1 MEIISEPCPAS
12 WEDGGLNWDSP
23 NPTDFRYFA
32 AIREAILERS
42 LAVDYKLNHTLLRE
56 IRPYHALSADQ
67 LREVGEQI
75 YSLSQRFLCAQA
87 EDWKPI
93 LDCYPIYQQGEYPAG
108 IADGMP
114 LAEGEKWLR
123 SAKEKLDRM
132 RYLYLPYT
140 VQCYSKL
147 ANGGTPSSSRECPAL
162 EQYNISIAEMHEDW
176 DNRPW
181 SGPSIRY
188 LDMGMESYYQ
198 EYYAYYY
205 NNPDWAKGN
214 PYWSKIQV
222 NSVKSRYT
230 PILKS
235 DYLPDISIYAKVVM
249 RNVATVNMF
258 DPSQAFP
265 NDEIVQDKYCR
276 LTNYTRDGETFDFE
290 PAFGRRPL
298 DPPHSMVDY
307 SIKGYWDDIGGVH
320 EIYTSVIRGLWLED
334 LRLIGDFYS
343 ENGFRFKPAKEI

>member
-1 MEIISEPCPAS
+1 MEIISEPCPTS

-87 EDWKPI
+87 EDWKPT

-114 LAEGEKWLR
+114 IAEGEEWLR

-188 LDMGMESYYQ
+188 LDMAMYAFYQ

-249 RNVATVNMF
+249 RNDATVNMF
-258 DPSQAFP
+258 EPSQAFP

-290 PAFGRRPL
+290 PAFGKRPL

-343 ENGFRFKPAKEI
+343 ENGFRFKTAKEI

>member
-1 MEIISEPCPAS
+1 
-12 WEDGGLNWDSP
+12 
-23 NPTDFRYFA
+23 
-32 AIREAILERS
+32 
-42 LAVDYKLNHTLLRE
+42 
-56 IRPYHALSADQ
+56 
-67 LREVGEQI
+67 
-75 YSLSQRFLCAQA
+75 
-87 EDWKPI
+87 
-93 LDCYPIYQQGEYPAG
+93 
-108 IADGMP
+108 MP
-114 LAEGEKWLR
+114 LAEGEEWLR

-162 EQYNISIAEMHEDW
+162 EQYNISIAKMHEDW

-214 PYWSKIQV
+214 PYWSKSQV

-290 PAFGRRPL
+290 PAFGKRPL

-307 SIKGYWDDIGGVH
+307 SGTGEWVETAGVH
-320 EIYTSVIRGLWLED
+320 HIYTSVIRGLWLED

>member
-1 MEIISEPCPAS
+1 MFSALSLPCLPPLFLR
-12 WEDGGLNWDSP
+12 EDNIAQG
-23 NPTDFRYFA
+23 
-32 AIREAILERS
+32 AIKINL
-42 LAVDYKLNHTLLRE
+42 LVDKLYKLNHTLLRE

-114 LAEGEKWLR
+114 IAEGEEWLR

-188 LDMGMESYYQ
+188 LDMAMYAFYQ

-214 PYWSKIQV
+214 PYWSKSQV

-290 PAFGRRPL
+290 PAFGKRPL

-343 ENGFRFKPAKEI
+343 ENGFRFKTAKEI

>member
-114 LAEGEKWLR
+114 IAEGEEWLR

-132 RYLYLPYT
+132 RYFYLPYT

-162 EQYNISIAEMHEDW
+162 EQYEDW

-181 SGPSIRY
+181 AGPSIRY
-188 LDMGMESYYQ
+188 LDMAMYAFYQ

-249 RNVATVNMF
+249 RNDATVNMF
-258 DPSQAFP
+258 EPSQAFP

-290 PAFGRRPL
+290 PAFGKRPL

>member
-1 MEIISEPCPAS
+1 MEIISEPCPIS

-56 IRPYHALSADQ
+56 IRPYHVLSADQ

-181 SGPSIRY
+181 SGP
-188 LDMGMESYYQ
+188 
-198 EYYAYYY
+198 
-205 NNPDWAKGN
+205 PDWAKGN

-276 LTNYTRDGETFDFE
+276 LTNYNRDGETFDFE
-290 PAFGRRPL
+290 PAFGQRPL

-320 EIYTSVIRGLWLED
+320 EIYTSVIPDYYNVSAGGQRKRAPRGFLQPDNLGAARIDPRHACRTDPETP
-334 LRLIGDFYS
+334 RRERGT
-343 ENGFRFKPAKEI
+343 FR

>member
-1 MEIISEPCPAS
+1 MEVISTPYPVS
-12 WEDGGLNWDSP
+12 WEDGGLDWESP
-23 NPTDFRYFA
+23 DPADFRYYA

-42 LAVDYKLNHTLLRE
+42 LAADYDPDYGLLRE
-56 IRPYHALSADQ
+56 IQPYHVLSADLLQ
-67 LREVGEQI
+67 AVGDYI
-75 YSLSQRFLCAQA
+75 YLLSRHFIDMRA
-87 EDWKPI
+87 EDWTPV
-93 LDCYPIYQQGEYPAG
+93 
-108 IADGMP
+108 
-114 LAEGEKWLR
+114 
-123 SAKEKLDRM
+123 LDRYPVTRQGRHPVGADRGALIGDARTWFRQAREELDQM

-140 VQCYSKL
+140 VQSYSKS
-147 ANGGTPSSSRECPAL
+147 ANGGTPSGSREYTAL
-162 EQYNISIAEMHEDW
+162 EQYNMSISEMKEDW

-181 SGPSIRY
+181 AGPFTRDS
-188 LDMGMESYYQ
+188 DMGMESYYQ

-214 PYWSKIQV
+214 PYWSKSQV
-222 NSVKSRYT
+222 EESKCRYT
-230 PILKS
+230 PILKN

-276 LTNYTRDGETFDFE
+276 LTNYNRDGETFDFE
-290 PAFGRRPL
+290 PAFGKRPL

-307 SIKGYWDDIGGVH
+307 SGTGEWVETAGVH
-320 EIYTSVIRGLWLED
+320 HIYTSIIRGIWLED